1 MPEVIF
7 HEKRRRRV
15 SKQMIQVNL
24 RKKVKNDS
32 IIKVTIR
39 REMMKFC
46 IFTCDVVSYENDS
59 NLSQLSNLISSTE
72 SYLWAC
78 FGYSRI

>member
-15 SKQMIQVNL
+15 SKQMIQVHL

-32 IIKVTIR
+32 IIKVTI
-39 REMMKFC
+39 EISYFKV
-46 IFTCDVVSYENDS
+46 DV
-59 NLSQLSNLISSTE
+59 NLIYSLPDA
-72 SYLWAC
+72 YLGN
-78 FGYSRI
+78 FSKFYDMNH

>member
-15 SKQMIQVNL
+15 SKQMIQVHL
-24 RKKVKNDS
+24 RKNVKNDS

-39 REMMKFC
+39 REMMYNKRS
-46 IFTCDVVSYENDS
+46 TCDVVSYENDYY
-59 NLSQLSNLISSTE
+59 LSLLSNLISSTE
-72 SYLWAC
+72 SY
-78 FGYSRI
+78 